1 MWKNKEMK
9 WICIAAVLLTVL
21 EYVLLKDVSMLIWRK
36 LILLGVP
43 VMLFFIF
50 LAVSRYRYQKIR
62 SYTEYLNRIQNGEY
76 TVPLEEN
83 EEGELSILQN
93 EIYKVTK
100 RLIEQAELLKE
111 KTYFLSNS
119 LSNISHQLKTP
130 VTSLLMMADLL
141 QQPDLPEEKRIL
153 FTENMVVG
161 LERMQWLVE
170 GLLKLA
176 KLDSGTIEMKQ
187 DMVRVSE
194 LVKEAIK
201 QLQVLADERNIT
213 IKTEGDEQVTFNGDY
228 GWSLEAVSNILK
240 NCMEHTGEGGTIT
253 ISYTFN
259 SLSTSLKIRD
269 NGEGIDKEDLYHIF
283 QRFYRG
289 KNASSNS
296 VGIGLALAKEII
308 SREKG
313 TILVQ
318 SNVGKGTEF
327 HIKFYEQ

>member
-9 WICIAAVLLTVL
+9 WICTVAFLLMVL
-21 EYVLLKDVSMLIWRK
+21 EYVLLKEMPMVLWKK
-36 LILLGVP
+36 LILLGILV
-43 VMLFFIF
+43 VLILMFMTGS
-50 LAVSRYRYQKIR
+50 AYRYKKIR
-62 SYTEYLNRIQNGEY
+62 SYTEYLNQIQNGDY

-100 RLIEQAELLKE
+100 RLVEQAELLSE
-111 KTYFLSNS
+111 KTNFLSDS

-141 QQPDLPEEKRIL
+141 QQSELPEEKRKL
-153 FTENMVVG
+153 FTENMVTG
-161 LERMQWLVE
+161 LERMLWLVE

-176 KLDSGTIEMKQ
+176 KLDSGTIEMKR

-194 LVKEAIK
+194 LVKEATK
-201 QLQVLADERNIT
+201 YLQVLAEERNIT
-213 IKTEGDEQVTFNGDY
+213 IRTEGDDQVTFTGDY

-240 NCMEHTGEGGTIT
+240 NCMEHTVEGGVIT
-253 ISYTFN
+253 ISYRFN
-259 SLSTSLKIRD
+259 SLSTSLVIRD
-269 NGEGIDKEDLYHIF
+269 NGEGIDKEDLHHIF
-283 QRFYRG
+283 ERFYRG

-296 VGIGLALAKEII
+296 VGIGLALAKEIV

-313 TILVQ
+313 TILVESQ
-318 SNVGKGTEF
+318 VGQGTKF